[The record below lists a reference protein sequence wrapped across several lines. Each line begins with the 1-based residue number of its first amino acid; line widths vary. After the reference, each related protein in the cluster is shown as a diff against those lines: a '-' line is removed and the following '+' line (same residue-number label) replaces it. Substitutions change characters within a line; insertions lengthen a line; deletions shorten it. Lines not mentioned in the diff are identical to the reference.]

1 MEKNGKNMIKDNFE
15 KGKSI
20 EWINNDIKV
29 KYVYRGMQAFNEYEE
44 IKDVKDILYYYY
56 DMFIYTKKYE
66 YKEDE
71 LVSKWNLVTS
81 CYTHDF
87 PEIIDFND
95 LIKYI
100 LKLDLNKKKTRKK
113 AQKIIYTDKTKEYS
127 YKMNVE
133 NCLFDDYYEITKTQ
147 KGKKKNY
154 SLYIGCS
161 ISSQGNRRTTGI
173 SFKLNEED
181 LKNLLDCTEIF
192 INYSIVDNNEKTKLY
207 NDLNTS
213 NKKIE
218 SDKIFEYKIK
228 DNKILDAI
236 ESIYV
241 IGDLVDVKVREG
253 EHIKSYNNVIITG
266 INSPDKIKCLIE
278 TGEEE
283 IKEFNITDIIGI
295 YDDPPEEK
303 LKYKIEEIA
312 KDFMQ
317 VVIKNNEYMKKDFS
331 VLDEDSLYKKYG
343 DAIINRTWMCRDEHE
358 LTYKKTGHPVKD
370 IEPCVRE
377 VIQLI
382 KKSY

>member
-1 MEKNGKNMIKDNFE
+1 MIKDNFE
-15 KGKSI
+15 KDKSI

-44 IKDVKDILYYYY
+44 VKDVKNILYYYY

-66 YKEDE
+66 YKKDK
-71 LVSKWNLVTS
+71 LVSKWNLLTS

-87 PEIIDFND
+87 PEIIAFNG

-133 NCLFDDYYEITKTQ
+133 NWLFDDYYEITKTQ
-147 KGKKKNY
+147 KGKKTNY
-154 SLYIGCS
+154 SLYIGCA
-161 ISSQGNRRTTGI
+161 IDPQGDLDTFGV
-173 SFKLNEED
+173 SFNLAEET
-181 LKNLLDCTEIF
+181 LKEILECIEKF
-192 INYSIVDNNEKTKLY
+192 INYSITDHNEKTRLY
-207 NDLNTS
+207 NDLHTS

-218 SDKIFEYKIK
+218 SNKIFEYKIK
-228 DNKILDAI
+228 DNKVIDTI
-236 ESIYV
+236 EYIYI
-241 IGDLVDVKVREG
+241 IGDVVDIKVKEG
-253 EHIKSYNNVIITG
+253 EHVKSYNDIIITD
-266 INSPDKIKCLIE
+266 ITCPDKIKCLMKQDD
-278 TGEEE
+278 EEE

-317 VVIKNNEYMKKDFS
+317 VVIGTSDDDCIKKDFS
-331 VLDEDSLYKKYG
+331 VLDEETLYKKYG
-343 DAIINRTWMCRDEHE
+343 DAIINRTWMCRDEHG